1 MIYGFVQV
9 KNIIGTS
16 VLIMPWCFA
25 QMGYVFLPIVMVVV
39 AIFCTFSFVTLGRL
53 RDKTGAKGYS
63 DIFEHTF
70 GSKVR

>member
-1 MIYGFVQV
+1 MQV

-16 VLIMPWCFA
+16 VLIIPWCFA
-25 QMGYVFLPIVMVVV
+25 QMGYVFLPFVLVVV

-63 DIFEHTF
+63 DIFERTY